1 MVGIIHKGEP
11 MKKHPEVKV
20 GDKLIYEKMLLIVE
34 KVTPTGIIRCNYGM
48 NFGPNLYKRG
58 PGYCGKAKLATPEL
72 LTQIEHK
79 KKAQRARN
87 FMYSIRWQD
96 VPDDVVI
103 GTAGAYGLWM
113 ADHLKK
119 SEAKDG

>member
-1 MVGIIHKGEP
+1 MQ
-11 MKKHPEVKV
+11 KHPEIKV

-34 KVTPTGIIRCNYGM
+34 KVTATGIIRCDYGM

-72 LTQIEHK
+72 VLQFEHR
-79 KKAQRARN
+79 KKAEKSRTILRT
-87 FMYSIRWQD
+87 IRWHD

-103 GTAGAYGLWM
+103 GTACAYGLLM
-113 ADHLKK
+113 VDHSKK

>member
-1 MVGIIHKGEP
+1 MQ
-11 MKKHPEVKV
+11 KHPEVKV

-58 PGYCGKAKLATPEL
+58 PGYCGKAKLATLEL
-72 LTQIEHK
+72 VMQFEHR
-79 KKAQRARN
+79 KKAQQARN
-87 FMYSIRWQD
+87 VMCSIRWHD

-113 ADHLKK
+113 ADHSKK